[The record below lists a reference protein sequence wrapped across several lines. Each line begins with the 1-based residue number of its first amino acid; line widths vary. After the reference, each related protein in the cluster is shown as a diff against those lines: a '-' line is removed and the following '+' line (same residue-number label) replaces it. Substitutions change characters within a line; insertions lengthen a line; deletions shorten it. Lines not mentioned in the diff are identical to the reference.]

1 MTSTAA
7 DPLPSWNDG
16 PAKQGIIAF
25 IAKVTKEGSPDFLPL
40 AERIAVYDNDGT
52 LWPEN
57 PMPFQAAPRP
67 VMACCKWPRVE
78 AASSFFLNHG
88 IT

>member
-16 PAKQGIIAF
+16 PAKQGILAF
-25 IAKVTKEGSPDFLPL
+25 VAKVTKEGSPDFVPL
-40 AERIAVYDNDGT
+40 AERIAVFDNDGC

-57 PMPFQAAPRP
+57 PMPFQAAF
-67 VMACCKWPRVE
+67 ATT
-78 AASSFFLNHG
+78 N
-88 IT
+88 